1 MTAKTVKMFGVEPVM
16 AMVSFSNFGSST
28 DPSASKVREA
38 VAYLHKN
45 HPEMVIDGEVQADF
59 ALNPEMLKEKFP
71 FSKLAGK
78 KVNTLIFPN
87 LDSANITYK
96 LLKELNHVDSIGPI
110 MLGMGKPVHIFN
122 WRVWKKWLYYC
133 RY

>member
-1 MTAKTVKMFGVEPVM
+1 
-16 AMVSFSNFGSST
+16 MVLFSNFGSST
-28 DPSASKVREA
+28 DPSAKVREA

-96 LLKELNHVDSIGPI
+96 LLKELNQVDPIGPI
-110 MLGMGKPVHIFN
+110 
-122 WRVWKKWLYYC
+122 RVWVNQC
-133 RY
+133 IFFN